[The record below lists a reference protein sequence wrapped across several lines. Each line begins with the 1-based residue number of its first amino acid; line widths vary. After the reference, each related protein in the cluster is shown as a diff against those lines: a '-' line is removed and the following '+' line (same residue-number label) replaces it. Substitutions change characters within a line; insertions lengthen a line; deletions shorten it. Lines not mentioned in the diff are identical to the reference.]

1 MNPSSRNSSLAQET
15 EQEQVTTS
23 RRTATLLACVLTL
36 VLTACLS
43 CTLLGCSSDDQN
55 KEAAT
60 SEQEV
65 TQETESGAAAEH
77 EVHGSTFEKVESVKV
92 NTNFAGD
99 PTAVAVKEWIKNPEE
114 LDVITDASLLE
125 VITPDGDISFT
136 KEGDTIEWDAHG
148 KDVTYSG
155 LIDKELPFAIDYAF
169 ELNGNPIDPADLVNV
184 TGDLSVTI
192 TYKNLTHGSLSV
204 DGETYAVQQPYVM
217 ASLMAFD
224 ATHASDVSVTNG
236 TVLDQEGTYVALGL
250 GMPGLSE
257 SLGLEDQLALPTEVT
272 ITAHVEGFEMPS
284 ITTMVTDKA
293 LSMISGDTTSSLE
306 DTINE
311 AFGSMGQLQ
320 TGLEGLSQGNAAIA
334 GALTQIKDGQ
344 AKLSGALPHMSGG
357 METLAQGAQKVDET
371 LGSATDALT
380 QSQTS
385 LTNAL
390 QGLKSLQA
398 QAATLTPE
406 QQQALAQIAADLQA
420 TAQQNA
426 IGTKM
431 VQGAQQGSA
440 ALTQGLTGAQ
450 EGIAQVEMGS
460 AGLTEALGK
469 TQEAATKL
477 SDGTKT
483 FAETIASALDE
494 MHNTINAK
502 IRLVQA
508 LSDYAS
514 DQPAFGGSAASLPS
528 STTFTVT
535 ASRS

>member
-1 MNPSSRNSSLAQET
+1 MNPSSHHSQIDQIS
-15 EQEQVTTS
+15 EQVDAPTS
-23 RRTATLLACVLTL
+23 RRKATLWALLLTVVLVACM
-36 VLTACLS
+36 S
-43 CTLLGCSSDDQN
+43 CTLLGCSNDNQNNDASSSNQQTVQEAESD
-55 KEAAT
+55 
-60 SEQEV
+60 EV
-65 TQETESGAAAEH
+65 AEH
-77 EVHGSTFEKVESVKV
+77 EAHGSTYEKVETVNI

-99 PTAVAVKEWIKNPEE
+99 PTAIAVKEWIKNPEE
-114 LDVITDASLLE
+114 LDVITDESLLE
-125 VITPDGDISFT
+125 VITPDEDISFT
-136 KEGDTIEWDAHG
+136 QDGDTIEWDAQG

-155 LIDKELPFAIDYAF
+155 LINKELPFAIDYAF
-169 ELNGNPIDPADLVNV
+169 ELDGKAVDPTDLVNV

-192 TYKNLTHGSLSV
+192 SYKNLTHGSLLV

-217 ASLMAFD
+217 ASLVAFD
-224 ATHASDVSVTNG
+224 ATHTSDVSVTNG

-257 SLGLEDQLALPTEVT
+257 SLGFEDQLTLPTEVT

-293 LSMISGDTTSSLE
+293 LSMVSGDTTSSLE
-306 DTINE
+306 DTIND
-311 AFGSMGQLQ
+311 AFGSMDQLQ

-344 AKLSGALPHMSGG
+344 AKLSGALPQMSGG

-371 LGSATDALT
+371 LGNATGALT
-380 QSQTS
+380 QSQES
-385 LTNAL
+385 LMGAL
-390 QGLKSLQA
+390 QGMKSLQV
-398 QAATLTPE
+398 QAGSLTPE

-420 TAQQNA
+420 SAQQNA

-440 ALTQGLTGAQ
+440 ALAQGLTGAQ
-450 EGIAQVEMGS
+450 EGIAQVETGS

-483 FAETIASALDE
+483 LAETITSALDE

-535 ASRS
+535 ASR

>member
-1 MNPSSRNSSLAQET
+1 
-15 EQEQVTTS
+15 
-23 RRTATLLACVLTL
+23 
-36 VLTACLS
+36 
-43 CTLLGCSSDDQN
+43 
-55 KEAAT
+55 
-60 SEQEV
+60 
-65 TQETESGAAAEH
+65 
-77 EVHGSTFEKVESVKV
+77 
-92 NTNFAGD
+92 
-99 PTAVAVKEWIKNPEE
+99 
-114 LDVITDASLLE
+114 
-125 VITPDGDISFT
+125 
-136 KEGDTIEWDAHG
+136 
-148 KDVTYSG
+148 
-155 LIDKELPFAIDYAF
+155 
-169 ELNGNPIDPADLVNV
+169 
-184 TGDLSVTI
+184 
-192 TYKNLTHGSLSV
+192 
-204 DGETYAVQQPYVM
+204 
-217 ASLMAFD
+217 
-224 ATHASDVSVTNG
+224 
-236 TVLDQEGTYVALGL
+236 
-250 GMPGLSE
+250 
-257 SLGLEDQLALPTEVT
+257 
-272 ITAHVEGFEMPS
+272 MPS

-426 IGTKM
+426 IGIKM

-450 EGIAQVEMGS
+450 EGIAQVETGS

-483 FAETIASALDE
+483 PAETIASALDE

>member
-1 MNPSSRNSSLAQET
+1 
-15 EQEQVTTS
+15 
-23 RRTATLLACVLTL
+23 
-36 VLTACLS
+36 
-43 CTLLGCSSDDQN
+43 
-55 KEAAT
+55 
-60 SEQEV
+60 
-65 TQETESGAAAEH
+65 
-77 EVHGSTFEKVESVKV
+77 
-92 NTNFAGD
+92 
-99 PTAVAVKEWIKNPEE
+99 
-114 LDVITDASLLE
+114 
-125 VITPDGDISFT
+125 
-136 KEGDTIEWDAHG
+136 
-148 KDVTYSG
+148 
-155 LIDKELPFAIDYAF
+155 
-169 ELNGNPIDPADLVNV
+169 
-184 TGDLSVTI
+184 
-192 TYKNLTHGSLSV
+192 
-204 DGETYAVQQPYVM
+204 
-217 ASLMAFD
+217 
-224 ATHASDVSVTNG
+224 
-236 TVLDQEGTYVALGL
+236 
-250 GMPGLSE
+250 
-257 SLGLEDQLALPTEVT
+257 
-272 ITAHVEGFEMPS
+272 
-284 ITTMVTDKA
+284 
-293 LSMISGDTTSSLE
+293 
-306 DTINE
+306 
-311 AFGSMGQLQ
+311 
-320 TGLEGLSQGNAAIA
+320 
-334 GALTQIKDGQ
+334 
-344 AKLSGALPHMSGG
+344 MSGG

-450 EGIAQVEMGS
+450 EGIAQVETGS
-460 AGLTEALGK
+460 VGLTEALGK

-483 FAETIASALDE
+483 LAETIASALDE